1 MKTYAVLIA
10 VAGLAL
16 AGCTSSDQASATGT
30 WRATEPADAYL
41 ELVEDGTL
49 SGTDGCNRL
58 FGDWEKDGSTIT
70 FGAIGMTEM
79 YCEGVNDWL
88 SQMHTAT
95 ITDATMT
102 ISNEAGDNIG
112 ELKR

>member
-16 AGCTSSDQASATGT
+16 AGCSPQASATGT

-41 ELVEDGTL
+41 EIVDDGTL
-49 SGTDGCNRL
+49 SGSDGCNRL

-70 FGAIGMTEM
+70 FGAIGRTEM

-95 ITDATMT
+95 VTDATMT
-102 ISNEAGDNIG
+102 IFNEAGSNIG